1 MARIRAMA
9 AMEPIAVPAMARGDR
24 VLEGLAA
31 RAYLNVKI
39 WFVMVLTEIPGEAI
53 VVGGTSGRE
62 RLLTQGVSP
71 ARAEVWM
78 DHPLLASLVL
88 ETATHGMKDSRRTTG
103 TARPN
108 VICRTDAK
116 LPTVLDDK
124 WTTAWIFL

>member
-1 MARIRAMA
+1 MLLLSWVVPGSSSLRPLTVVSDRHTVALSRSVRALAWRWRITRVMVARIRAMA

-71 ARAEVWM
+71 ARAEV
-78 DHPLLASLVL
+78 
-88 ETATHGMKDSRRTTG
+88 
-103 TARPN
+103 
-108 VICRTDAK
+108 
-116 LPTVLDDK
+116 
-124 WTTAWIFL
+124 